1 MSIGLCQ
8 YTADPPENDR
18 EGTVTYEASKSG
30 SKRMSTADAREKT
43 FSPLEEGA
51 GTDMSA
57 RPQPPSN
64 ELAGSN
70 SLEKIREILF
80 GGQMQEFQRRCD
92 QLEERLVNIATD
104 LRADLTKSL
113 DSLESSVKGELES
126 WNNRFAAEQNE
137 RSEAVKGLAQ
147 ELHELE
153 KSSEKRLSQLEEQAA
168 TSQRE
173 LQQQIL
179 DRSRSLSE
187 EIRQRYAE
195 HSAILE
201 RAIEELRADKADR
214 SALAALFTELAMRL
228 NGESPT
234 PGGE

>member
-1 MSIGLCQ
+1 
-8 YTADPPENDR
+8 
-18 EGTVTYEASKSG
+18 
-30 SKRMSTADAREKT
+30 MSTADEKEKM
-43 FSPLEEGA
+43 FSPSEEGG

-57 RPQPPSN
+57 QPKLSSQEP
-64 ELAGSN
+64 AGSN

-92 QLEERLVNIATD
+92 RLEERLVNIAAD
-104 LRADLTKSL
+104 LRADLKKSL
-113 DSLESSVKGELES
+113 DSLESSFRGELES
-126 WNNRFAAEQNE
+126 WNSRFTAERNE
-137 RSEAVKGLAQ
+137 RSEAEKGLAQ
-147 ELHELE
+147 GLHEFE
-153 KSSEKRLSQLEEQAA
+153 QSSEKRLGQLEEQAA
-168 TSQRE
+168 KSQRE

-201 RAIEELRADKADR
+201 RAIEALRAEKADR

-228 NGESPT
+228 GGEPHT
-234 PGGE
+234 PGSE